1 MEKRTI
7 LRNIGR
13 VALVSFSTAIVIY
26 LANLG
31 VTLLLGNVMG
41 IPGVGSWSRRRP
53 QMLAAIT
60 QSLPAAADR

>member
-13 VALVSFSTAIVIY
+13 VALVSFSAAIIIY

-41 IPGVGSWSRRRP
+41 IPGVGRLVSTQA
-53 QMLAAIT
+53 QMFAAIK
-60 QSLPAAADR
+60 QSLPVARR